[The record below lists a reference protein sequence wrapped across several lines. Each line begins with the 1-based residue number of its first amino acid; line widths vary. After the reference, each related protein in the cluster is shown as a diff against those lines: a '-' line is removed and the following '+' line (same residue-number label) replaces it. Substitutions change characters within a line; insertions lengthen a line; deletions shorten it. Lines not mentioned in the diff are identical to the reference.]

1 MCKPVAF
8 VPKAEDEARAV
19 GPVLRYLCE
28 LIRPDQW
35 RYAHL
40 GADRVVRVRHC
51 LDDRCR
57 RSALGSVLVPAFK
70 LFWPRRAWMAC
81 MIPFAGVS
89 AVVPT
94 LEGLRVLNARRL
106 RARGVDA
113 VVPVAI
119 DPKVR
124 FSEGRDMPPT
134 RAHLDPTRPVINSS
148 ACVLSHRSQSLLS
161 GFVTATARSAART
174 LATRQCCPM
183 GAIHG
188 PL

>member
-1 MCKPVAF
+1 M
-8 VPKAEDEARAV
+8 DTSR
-19 GPVLRYLCE
+19 
-28 LIRPDQW
+28 I
-35 RYAHL
+35 
-40 GADRVVRVRHC
+40 
-51 LDDRCR
+51 
-57 RSALGSVLVPAFK
+57 
-70 LFWPRRAWMAC
+70 
-81 MIPFAGVS
+81 
-89 AVVPT
+89 
-94 LEGLRVLNARRL
+94 GLRVLNARRL

-113 VVPVAI
+113 VAPVAM

-148 ACVLSHRSQSLLS
+148 ACVLSHRSQSLLF
-161 GFVTATARSAART
+161 GFVTATARSVART

>member
-1 MCKPVAF
+1 MSAI
-8 VPKAEDEARAV
+8 
-19 GPVLRYLCE
+19 GPG
-28 LIRPDQW
+28 Q
-35 RYAHL
+35 
-40 GADRVVRVRHC
+40 VRRTG
-51 LDDRCR
+51 LY
-57 RSALGSVLVPAFK
+57 SK

-134 RAHLDPTRPVINSS
+134 RAHLDRTRTVITVTVAHACSPTGHPASS
-148 ACVLSHRSQSLLS
+148 PRLPDLRLGRSQRVSVALW
-161 GFVTATARSAART
+161 ARSMDCYELQR
-174 LATRQCCPM
+174 LRLRLSCD
-183 GAIHG
+183 GAG
-188 PL
+188 DG